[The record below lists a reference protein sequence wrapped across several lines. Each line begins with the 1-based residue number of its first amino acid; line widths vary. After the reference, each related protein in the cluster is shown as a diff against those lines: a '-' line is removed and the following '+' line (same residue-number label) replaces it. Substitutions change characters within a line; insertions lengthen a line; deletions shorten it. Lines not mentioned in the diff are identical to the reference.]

1 MYRDNFFRF
10 YANLPL
16 NIRREVVL
24 DLGDTRGPIT
34 WEVAYREIKA
44 DTDLGKEILQKLID
58 LKFLPIEDDKK

>member
-1 MYRDNFFRF
+1 M
-10 YANLPL
+10 
-16 NIRREVVL
+16 